1 MEVELLVDE
10 VSLTVDP
17 EAGGWE
23 AAANTRIE
31 RIRKRNLTVSV
42 GTRTAEEMMDPL
54 NLRVEV
60 TQLGHLFPFGTALKG
75 EHIRSCLESG
85 EDDLYCSFAREN
97 FNYVVLEG
105 RQLR

>member
-31 RIRKRNLTVSV
+31 RVRKRNLTVSV
-42 GTRTAEEMMDPL
+42 GTRTGSRAVNEPSQSFRIKEKAPIRAFSL
-54 NLRVEV
+54 
-60 TQLGHLFPFGTALKG
+60 LK
-75 EHIRSCLESG
+75 
-85 EDDLYCSFAREN
+85 APTN
-97 FNYVVLEG
+97 A
-105 RQLR
+105 